1 MRKLLA
7 VTAAALLAAST
18 GALACSDY
26 ETSASVT
33 PAEELGL
40 AQPPAPAKVPAATV
54 AKVSTPKAAKPAVA
68 KEKTAI
74 PQSDQK
80 LVVYRN

>member
-18 GALACSDY
+18 GALACGDY
-26 ETSASVT
+26 ETSASAS
-33 PAEELGL
+33 AEQLGL
-40 AQPPAPAKVPAATV
+40 AQPPAAMKVPAATV
-54 AKVSTPKAAKPAVA
+54 AKVSTPKAAKPTVV
-68 KEKTAI
+68 KEKTAT
-74 PQSDQK
+74 PQSDRT